1 MCFKRLVFF
10 LLCTCASFVIA
21 SDSKSA
27 TANDTL
33 IELSRDVSNPAKLQ
47 ALKTALFDIADP
59 EMKCLYGMICCLG
72 SLALSSTQEGMLT
85 RSQILR
91 AYADNE
97 MVKVTLADASISVD
111 CGDCGGRGVVESEC
125 EACHG
130 NVSCRACGGSGK
142 RHDVNQFS
150 APNCPACGGSG
161 KERESF
167 TSTSGGRLVRRWRET
182 SETCARCDGR
192 GKLATSTVACLS
204 CRGSGRCRQC
214 EGKGRAQS
222 PCSTCKGT
230 RYVLSPGKCRAA
242 YQALLAKAVTPIM
255 VANAHAEFEQPEI
268 KAADAS
274 RIEPVMTNTRPAYAS
289 TPKPVDMPP
298 AVAPAAPVQ
307 GEERPQVATTMPPAR
322 RSSFFSS
329 PLLWIV
335 VALIAVAWLIS
346 KVV

>member
-1 MCFKRLVFF
+1 
-10 LLCTCASFVIA
+10 
-21 SDSKSA
+21 
-27 TANDTL
+27 
-33 IELSRDVSNPAKLQ
+33 
-47 ALKTALFDIADP
+47 
-59 EMKCLYGMICCLG
+59 
-72 SLALSSTQEGMLT
+72 MLT
-85 RSQILR
+85 RSQILS

-97 MVKVTLADASISVD
+97 MVKVTLAAASISVD

-242 YQALLAKAVTPIM
+242 YHALLAKAVTPIETG
-255 VANAHAEFEQPEI
+255 NAQAKVEQPGI
-268 KAADAS
+268 KVADVS
-274 RIEPVMTNTRPAYAS
+274 IIEPAMTNSRPVYAA
-289 TPKPVDMPP
+289 TPKPVVEPPSVEP
-298 AVAPAAPVQ
+298 AVPVQ

-335 VALIAVAWLIS
+335 IALIVGAWLIS